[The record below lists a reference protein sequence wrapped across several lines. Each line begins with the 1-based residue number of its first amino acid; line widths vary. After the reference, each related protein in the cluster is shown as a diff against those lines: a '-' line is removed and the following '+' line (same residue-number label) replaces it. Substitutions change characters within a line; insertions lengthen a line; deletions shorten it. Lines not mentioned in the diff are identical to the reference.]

1 MDKFYPTKKVEGDRI
16 ILGEPQP
23 ESLAEAEREVPTQS
37 WTLPAVVAG
46 VATALVTIGVY
57 AFFDWLEKRG
67 ARTD

>member
-1 MDKFYPTKKVEGDRI
+1 MDKFYPTQKVVGNRI
-16 ILGEPQP
+16 ILGEPRP
-23 ESLAEAEREVPTQS
+23 EPPEDTQTQAPAQS